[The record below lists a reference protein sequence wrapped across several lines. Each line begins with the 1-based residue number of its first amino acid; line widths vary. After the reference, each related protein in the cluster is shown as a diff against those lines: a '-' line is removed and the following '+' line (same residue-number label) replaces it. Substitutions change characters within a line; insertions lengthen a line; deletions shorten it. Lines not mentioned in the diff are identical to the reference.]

1 MDKKLIPGR
10 SIADMKVNNHFFYL
24 LRKYNE
30 SFIPREV
37 DKDIYDNLWSKVW
50 DSIGVSLYNS
60 VFICT
65 DNGIT
70 SYA

>member
-10 SIADMKVNNHFFYL
+10 SITDMKVNNHFFYL

-30 SFIPREV
+30 PFISREV
-37 DKDIYDNLWSKVW
+37 DKDICDNLWGKVW

>member
-1 MDKKLIPGR
+1 MDKELAPGS
-10 SIADMKVNNHFFYL
+10 SIGDIKVNNHFFYL

-30 SFIPREV
+30 PFISREV

-70 SYA
+70 SCA